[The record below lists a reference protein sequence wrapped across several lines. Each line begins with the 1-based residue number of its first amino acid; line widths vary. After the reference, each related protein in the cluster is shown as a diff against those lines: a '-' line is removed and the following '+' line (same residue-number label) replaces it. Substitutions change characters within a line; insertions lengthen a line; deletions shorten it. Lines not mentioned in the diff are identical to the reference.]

1 MKIGRLSVC
10 ILGLLA
16 MVAGAPAYAH
26 TGGAFSPGFFPGLW
40 HPLSGADHLLAMV
53 LVGLWAVQYGG
64 RAVLLLPF
72 SFALMMMVGGGAGLS
87 GAVLPII
94 EPSIMLSLVVLGG
107 MVALARRI
115 PLAASLTLVGA
126 FAFFHGQAHG
136 AEMPYAASAL
146 VYASGFTV
154 ATGLLHMTGIALGY
168 AMKDRAAW
176 TRAGA
181 AAAAGYG
188 VILLMTI

>member
-1 MKIGRLSVC
+1 MKIGRLSAC
-10 ILGLLA
+10 ILGLSA

-64 RAVLLLPF
+64 RAVWLLPI
-72 SFALMMMVGGGAGLS
+72 SFALMMMAGGAAGLS
-87 GAVLPII
+87 GAVLPLI
-94 EPSIMLSLVVLGG
+94 EPGIMLSLVVLGG

-146 VYASGFTV
+146 VYAIGFTV
-154 ATGLLHMTGIALGY
+154 ATGLLHMTGIGLGY

-188 VILLMTI
+188 VILLVAI